1 MVLSV
6 VQLHVKVYI
15 YVSVFRSSWRPVFQN
30 TQIGQPN
37 SHQEHFAI
45 VGYPLPNMCGA
56 PVPSRMSKGS
66 HGIQERLP
74 VDTSKSITF
83 GNETAGTGDTTVMS
97 KVSASFPNEKALTVS
112 QAGSV
117 LGPAGRGGE
126 GGRCRIVDV
135 LATWPFALSSHHHTH
150 NEQMYACLSRLIS
163 YTNTSPRSAR
173 AEPWSACRWTNP
185 SLSPL
190 LPRKWARGT
199 RRSWQVFWKLCPQR
213 PEAYIMCIA
222 SRFRKKACFIL
233 KPRFERSCF
242 RRESCLCAGWR
253 DAKMRLY
260 FPLNQE
266 GCRRAL

>member
-1 MVLSV
+1 MVFSV

-117 LGPAGRGGE
+117 LAPAGRGGE
-126 GGRCRIVDV
+126 GVDV
-135 LATWPFALSSHHHTH
+135 ESSMYWRPGLSLSLATTTPT
-150 NEQMYACLSRLIS
+150 
-163 YTNTSPRSAR
+163 TSKCTPVFR
-173 AEPWSACRWTNP
+173 A
-185 SLSPL
+185 
-190 LPRKWARGT
+190 
-199 RRSWQVFWKLCPQR
+199 
-213 PEAYIMCIA
+213 
-222 SRFRKKACFIL
+222 
-233 KPRFERSCF
+233 
-242 RRESCLCAGWR
+242 
-253 DAKMRLY
+253 
-260 FPLNQE
+260 
-266 GCRRAL
+266 